1 MVINIPKYTNAEMRK
16 DPNTEMFKWSKST
29 KNCPVDREKAKNMS
43 TVILRVVR
51 GDLKYQK
58 K

>member
-51 GDLKYQK
+51 GD
-58 K
+58 